1 MKIKQ
6 LPSKPKRKKVNFY
19 IEAANATE
27 VALTGTFNNWNP
39 AKHPM
44 KKDRNGIWNK
54 TLMLPVG
61 QYEYKFLIDGEW
73 KQDPLNDQ
81 TYLNSFGT
89 LNNVINLLTR

>member
-1 MKIKQ
+1 
-6 LPSKPKRKKVNFY
+6 
-19 IEAANATE
+19 
-27 VALTGTFNNWNP
+27 
-39 AKHPM
+39 M

-89 LNNVINLLTR
+89 LNNVVNLETR